1 MIELSYQVTEDEFL
15 EAGFEQAKRKGTIQV
30 LKASTIIFVGIYA
43 LLGIYMLNFGRAMHD
58 TGWTMVGVFI
68 LGIAV
73 AFPFIKRNR
82 LQKALQKL
90 LRNNYQG
97 APFMHSPVQARM
109 DDSGIFMQYISG
121 SSVNTWEGH
130 QSSFETNNLIVV
142 MQTTTHMRVFPKR
155 AFTANQL
162 AEFRQLLGVHSL
174 SPKP

>member
-1 MIELSYQVTEDEFL
+1 M
-15 EAGFEQAKRKGTIQV
+15 

-58 TGWTMVGVFI
+58 TGWMMVGVFI

-109 DDSGIFMQYISG
+109 DDSGIFI
-121 SSVNTWEGH
+121 
-130 QSSFETNNLIVV
+130 
-142 MQTTTHMRVFPKR
+142 
-155 AFTANQL
+155 
-162 AEFRQLLGVHSL
+162 
-174 SPKP
+174 